1 MTETY
6 PRTIIEIQGTLIP
19 ASEIIAICPVYLRRL
34 KDYNYNSLYEF
45 NVTTRTNGS
54 LVWRSQSFNETAP
67 LYNNASQLIKKNA
80 EEIRNKLIQ
89 LCWPESSL
97 FVLTQ
102 MSIEN
107 HGIIPSP
114 KNSDNP
120 DAKEI

>member
-6 PRTIIEIQGTLIP
+6 PQTIIEIQGTIIP
-19 ASEIIAICPVYLRRL
+19 TSEIIAICPVYLKRL
-34 KDYNYNSLYEF
+34 NDYNSLYEF

-54 LVWRSQSFNETAP
+54 LLWQSQSFNITTQR
-67 LYNNASQLIKKNA
+67 YNNTSQLIKKNA

-89 LCWPESSL
+89 LCWPESPL

-114 KNSDNP
+114 KNNDNQ

>member
-1 MTETY
+1 MEN
-6 PRTIIEIQGTLIP
+6 PIIEIQGTLIP
-19 ASEIIAICPVYLRRL
+19 ASEIIAICPVYLKRL
-34 KDYNYNSLYEF
+34 NDYNSLYEF

-54 LVWRSQSFNETAP
+54 LVWRSQSFNETAA
-67 LYNNASQLIKKNA
+67 LYNNTSQLIRKNA

-102 MSIEN
+102 LSIEN

>member
-6 PRTIIEIQGTLIP
+6 LRTIIEIQGTLIP

-34 KDYNYNSLYEF
+34 NEYNRLYEF

-54 LVWRSQSFNETAP
+54 LLWQSQSFNITTQR
-67 LYNNASQLIKKNA
+67 YNNTSQLIKKNA

-89 LCWPESSL
+89 LCWPESPL

-114 KNSDNP
+114 KNSDNK